1 MITMQL
7 TTEQTNNLLA
17 LIDIAIKAGGFQNA
31 KVGVPIADLI
41 LEAARGTANGAA
53 SEKSE

>member
-1 MITMQL
+1 MITIQL

-41 LEAARGTANGAA
+41 LEAARVANGAS
-53 SEKSE
+53 SEKPE

>member
-1 MITMQL
+1 MITIQL
-7 TTEQTNNLLA
+7 TPEQTNNLLA

-41 LEAARGTANGAA
+41 LEAARVANSIG
-53 SEKSE
+53 EKSE

>member
-1 MITMQL
+1 MITIQL

-41 LEAARGTANGAA
+41 LEAARGVANGAA

>member
-1 MITMQL
+1 MITIQL

-41 LEAARGTANGAA
+41 LEAARGTANAV